1 MTGSE
6 RTTAVIEGPALSAG
20 ASGWV
25 EHWARFAAPAR
36 EAVARAAGITAGAL
50 VLDVGCGSVEFC
62 ELAAARG
69 ARVSGIDVAE
79 GLVEIARRRLP
90 EADLRVGPIER
101 LPWRNESFDLVT
113 GFNAFQ
119 FAADFV
125 AALAEAARVTWR
137 GGRVAIRNWGRIE
150 DREVHA
156 IFAPLR
162 EIEPPTPPGVPPYD
176 PPPIGEPGVL
186 EDLARRVGLAPE
198 RADEVEVPY
207 EFPDRATLERAL
219 VAFAPILRI
228 GPDVAERVVEGPLR
242 RMPSRSRRSDG
253 SYGFDNRFRYLT
265 AVVA

>member
-50 VLDVGCGSVEFC
+50 VLDVGCGSGEFC

-162 EIEPPTPPGVPPYD
+162 EVEPRPPQDTSPYD
-176 PPPIGEPGVL
+176 RPRSASRGCSRISRGEWGSPPSARTRSRCRTSFPT
-186 EDLARRVGLAPE
+186 ARRSSARCSISRQFSASARTLPSGGFE
-198 RADEVEVPY
+198 R
-207 EFPDRATLERAL
+207 R
-219 VAFAPILRI
+219 
-228 GPDVAERVVEGPLR
+228 LR
-242 RMPSRSRRSDG
+242 RMPSRSGDPMAPTG
-253 SYGFDNRFRYLT
+253 SRTGSGI
-265 AVVA
+265 